1 LRAYR
6 KDERVRM
13 TQWAWLF
20 LCALARLMPLALLWP
35 GTAARV
41 VSLRIRIAL
50 SLVLA
55 LWIASLFA
63 DSSGRLP
70 GRLPDAGVVIGY
82 ELLLG
87 LGLALGLQV
96 LLVGVQLAGSLVSQ
110 LAGFVVER
118 PGGSGGGLGRDVDGS
133 VSGLADAGRAT
144 GHAGA
149 PSSDRGAVD
158 LFSGGTAGHAP
169 AGRRCAPLL
178 AELLTRSFQ
187 SRIPPGGSHRLCFAA
202 GHAGHGAAGTLHPA
216 TQLHRPGA
224 EYQPGRVAGDG
235 LSVAGCGGLAV
246 RTALDRWIARAD
258 TVLASL
264 SRAGVVQRHE

>member
-1 LRAYR
+1 MSGCG
-6 KDERVRM
+6 M

-63 DSSGRLP
+63 DSSSRLP

-110 LAGFVVER
+110 LAGLSWSDLGDPAVAWGATSMDRFLAWLTLAALLAMQGHRRVIAALLTCFQAVPPGTR
-118 PGGSGGGLGRDVDGS
+118 P
-133 VSGLADAGRAT
+133 
-144 GHAGA
+144 
-149 PSSDRGAVD
+149 PAVD
-158 LFSGGTAGHAP
+158 V
-169 AGRRCAPLL
+169 APLL

-187 SRIPPGGSHRLCFAA
+187 VGFRLAAPIGFALLLAMLVMALLARSIPQLNSIGLGLSINLAVLLVMACLSL
-202 GHAGHGAAGTLHPA
+202 GA
-216 TQLHRPGA
+216 
-224 EYQPGRVAGDG
+224 VAWLFEQHLIDG
-235 LSVAGCGGLAV
+235 LHVLTQSLRPSAGQG
-246 RTALDRWIARAD
+246 
-258 TVLASL
+258 
-264 SRAGVVQRHE
+264 